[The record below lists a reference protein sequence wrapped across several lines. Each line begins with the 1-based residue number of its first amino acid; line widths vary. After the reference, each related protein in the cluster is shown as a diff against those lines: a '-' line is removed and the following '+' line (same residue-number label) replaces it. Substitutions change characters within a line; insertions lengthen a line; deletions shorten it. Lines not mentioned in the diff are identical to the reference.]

1 MVVQLSVQ
9 IEGAQGLTWPIWQR
23 LVSEVEAMGFAGLYC
38 CDHFANPAPPDYAS
52 LEVMTA
58 MAYAASHSERMLL
71 GTLVAPVS
79 WRDPVMLA
87 RQAMA
92 IDDLSGG
99 RFVLGVGAG
108 WNQREH
114 AMFGYPLG
122 EIPERMTR
130 FTEALE
136 VMTRLIRSD
145 EPQTFEGTFSKLR
158 DASLLPHPQR
168 HTPVMVGGSGP
179 RRTLPLVAK
188 YADIWNAGGM
198 TPDEMRERNALL
210 DGLIVQEGRRPGD
223 VKRTMMKAIFCG
235 RDEAEF
241 EARLRGPR
249 RNPANADV
257 PTSDVLDGLRTRT
270 KAIIGTPDEVA
281 TQIRAYGEAG
291 IEEIMAQFLVVDDF
305 DGLRVLA
312 EEVLPRLR

>member
-1 MVVQLSVQ
+1 MQLSVQ

-23 LVSEVEAMGFAGLYC
+23 MVSEVEAMGFAGLYC

-58 MAYAASHSERMLL
+58 MTYAASHSERMLL

-108 WNQREH
+108 WNQRERT
-114 AMFGYPLG
+114 MFGYPLG
-122 EIPERMTR
+122 EIPERMAR

-145 EPQTFEGTFSKLR
+145 DPQTFDGQFYHLHEAT
-158 DASLLPHPQR
+158 LLPHPQR
-168 HTPVMVGGSGP
+168 H
-179 RRTLPLVAK
+179 
-188 YADIWNAGGM
+188 
-198 TPDEMRERNALL
+198 
-210 DGLIVQEGRRPGD
+210 
-223 VKRTMMKAIFCG
+223 
-235 RDEAEF
+235 
-241 EARLRGPR
+241 
-249 RNPANADV
+249 
-257 PTSDVLDGLRTRT
+257 
-270 KAIIGTPDEVA
+270 
-281 TQIRAYGEAG
+281 
-291 IEEIMAQFLVVDDF
+291 
-305 DGLRVLA
+305 
-312 EEVLPRLR
+312 

>member
-1 MVVQLSVQ
+1 MQLSVQ

-23 LVSEVEAMGFAGLYC
+23 LVSEVEALGFAGLYC
-38 CDHFANPAPPDYAS
+38 CDHFANPAPPDHDS

-108 WNQREH
+108 WNEREH

-122 EIPERMTR
+122 EIPERMAR

-145 EPQTFEGTFSKLR
+145 EPQTYDGHVLSPAR
-158 DASLLPHPQR
+158 CDAPPAPAAAHHGYGRRQRAAPHPAARRAVRGHLERRR
-168 HTPVMVGGSGP
+168 HDGRDT
-179 RRTLPLVAK
+179 RA
-188 YADIWNAGGM
+188 
-198 TPDEMRERNALL
+198 ERPA
-210 DGLIVQEGRRPGD
+210 RRPD
-223 VKRTMMKAIFCG
+223 R
-235 RDEAEF
+235 EA
-241 EARLRGPR
+241 GS
-249 RNPANADV
+249 RNPA
-257 PTSDVLDGLRTRT
+257 
-270 KAIIGTPDEVA
+270 
-281 TQIRAYGEAG
+281 
-291 IEEIMAQFLVVDDF
+291 M
-305 DGLRVLA
+305 
-312 EEVLPRLR
+312 

>member
-1 MVVQLSVQ
+1 MVQLSVQ

-38 CDHFANPAPPDYAS
+38 CDHFANPTPPDYAS

-58 MAYAASHSERMLL
+58 MAYAASHSEGMLL

-114 AMFGYPLG
+114 AMLGYPLG
-122 EIPERMTR
+122 EVPERMAR

-145 EPQTFEGTFSKLR
+145 EPQTFAGQFYHLQEAT
-158 DASLLPHPQR
+158 LLPHPQR
-168 HTPVMVGGSGP
+168 HTTLMVGGSGP

-188 YADIWNAGGM
+188 YADTWNGGGM
-198 TPDEMRERNALL
+198 TPDEMRERNGLL
-210 DGLIVQEGRRPGD
+210 DGLIVKEGRKPGD

-235 RDEAEF
+235 RDDAEF

-249 RNPANADV
+249 RNSANADL
-257 PTSDVLDGLRTRT
+257 PTNELLDGLRTRT

-281 TQIRAYGEAG
+281 SQIRAYGEAG
-291 IEEIMAQFLVVDDF
+291 VEEIMAQFLVVDDF
-305 DGLRVLA
+305 DGIRILA
-312 EEVLPRLR
+312 EEVLPNLR